1 MEQENFKIFISWSKP
16 VSKNVAKILATWLE
30 LFFKPSVKTFM
41 SERDIPPGVESINRV
56 TAELRKA
63 NAGIFCITSENLADA
78 SSWIPSE
85 AGSVA
90 HNPQSTD
97 STENLLIPFIFD
109 AEEVDLNTESFRGI
123 LRSKERVFWNQEDKI
138 KVMLKEINDR
148 LSTADLANLN
158 ESLFDRRFAG
168 YYPKLATNLRN
179 MSKNNDSQI
188 LEGVLNR
195 VDLTEWEN
203 QVLWQ
208 AFKKGN
214 LWNDYFITLD
224 KAYEIINYDGYCY
237 GAVFQA
243 MILLE
248 VRGLI
253 EMQSCG
259 VPGFKL
265 TLEAIKRMQKLDTY
279 ASSQYLKTNCR

>member
-1 MEQENFKIFISWSKP
+1 
-16 VSKNVAKILATWLE
+16 
-30 LFFKPSVKTFM
+30 M
-41 SERDIPPGVESINRV
+41 SERDIPPGVESLNRV
-56 TAELRKA
+56 TEELRKA

-97 STENLLIPFIFD
+97 STGNLLIPFIFD
-109 AEEVDLNTESFRGI
+109 AEEGDLQAESFRGI
-123 LRSKERVFWNQEDKI
+123 LKSKERVFWSQEDKI

-148 LSTADLANLN
+148 LPEVGLTNLN
-158 ESLFDRRFAG
+158 ESLFNQRFVSH
-168 YYPKLATNLRN
+168 YPQLATNLKN
-179 MSKNNDSQI
+179 MSKNNGTQI

-195 VDLTEWEN
+195 IDLTEWEN
-203 QVLWQ
+203 QILWQ

-214 LWNDYFITLD
+214 SWNDYFITLD
-224 KAYEIINYDGYCY
+224 KAYEVMDYHGCCY

-248 VRGLI
+248 LRGLI